1 MFSREKNYDQIC
13 LLGTDV
19 STNKAVAQKLFKKLV
34 SKKNNIIRFF
44 QLAEKRK
51 QMLDE
56 FSIDQQKVVAEH
68 KEQLERLE
76 SSYKDEARKSQDEFK
91 VL

>member
-1 MFSREKNYDQIC
+1 M
-13 LLGTDV
+13 
-19 STNKAVAQKLFKKLV
+19 STNETVAQKVFKELV
-34 SKKNNIIRFF
+34 SRKNNIIRFF

-76 SSYKDEARKSQDEFK
+76 SSYKEEARKSQDEFK
-91 VL
+91 VP

>member
-1 MFSREKNYDQIC
+1 
-13 LLGTDV
+13 
-19 STNKAVAQKLFKKLV
+19 
-34 SKKNNIIRFF
+34 
-44 QLAEKRK
+44 
-51 QMLDE
+51 MLDE

-76 SSYKDEARKSQDEFK
+76 SSYKDEARNSQDEFK

>member
-1 MFSREKNYDQIC
+1 M
-13 LLGTDV
+13 
-19 STNKAVAQKLFKKLV
+19 STNEAVAQKVFKELV
-34 SKKNNIIRFF
+34 SRKNTIIRFF

-68 KEQLERLE
+68 KEQLERLG

-91 VL
+91 VP